1 MGDEKK
7 YSEEEAMHLVARE
20 VAKQR
25 MADFERKMNEG
36 ESRFMAMMSEI
47 KVQLQ
52 NQTLLIEKQTSSF
65 DKSIKEF
72 RDEIDDEFNRQ
83 QDAFSKAIES
93 IKQEIR
99 KDFASKTDLHDLKA
113 DTEAKATAIETKVE
127 KQWLSI
133 TVTASTIVAAALVV
147 QYIINALNSARN
159 LVK

>member
-25 MADFERKMNEG
+25 MADLERKMNEG

-113 DTEAKATAIETKVE
+113 ETEAKTTAVETKVE

-133 TVTASTIVAAALVV
+133 TVTASIIVAAALVV
-147 QYIINALNSARN
+147 QYAINVFNSVRN